1 MRAMLRGIAV
11 AAVLLVGVELVV
23 LPLSMA
29 TTAVGSTAGLASVQL
44 MIGAYGWALVLRV
57 VLAFVGAGVL
67 AVFLYQNA
75 MSVGREK
82 MLGTLAYVAFVMV
95 LIAEVL
101 GRLLFYASHIR
112 IGVQQFM
119 NINIIV

>member
-1 MRAMLRGIAV
+1 MHPHARHVARHRRGRGAAGRGRIGCPAALHGHHRGWKHSRIGQCPINDRNLRLG
-11 AAVLLVGVELVV
+11 
-23 LPLSMA
+23 
-29 TTAVGSTAGLASVQL
+29 AGFT
-44 MIGAYGWALVLRV
+44 V

-67 AVFLYQNA
+67 GVFLYQNA

-112 IGVQQFM
+112 IGV
-119 NINIIV
+119 

>member
-1 MRAMLRGIAV
+1 V

-44 MIGAYGWALVLRV
+44 MIGTYGWALVLRV

-82 MLGTLAYVAFVMV
+82 MLGTLAYVAFVLV

-112 IGVQQFM
+112 IGV
-119 NINIIV
+119 